1 MSKGLILIADDKR
14 DVIMALEALLRS
26 RGFTTSSAQTPADVI
41 RLVQYKSFDAVLL
54 DLNYSRDTTSG
65 QEGLSLLSEIQ
76 NMAPHLPVVVMT
88 AFANMEIALD
98 AMRKGARDFIEKPW
112 DNERL
117 LAILQNQIALGQA
130 LDQVDNLKTEN
141 RRLSGADKIDFVAT
155 SKTMQ
160 PVLDLI
166 ARIAKTDTNVMI
178 TGEHGTGKGVIA
190 RLIHTQSDFSSNTMV
205 SVNIGAIPDNL
216 FESELFGHVKGAFT
230 DAKSN
235 RDGRFKLA
243 NNGTI
248 FLDEIGNLSMGMQ
261 AKLLRVIETGEYE
274 AVGSSLTEHTNA
286 RLISATNAV
295 LSDLCGSGQFREDL
309 LFRLNTIEI
318 KLPPLRE
325 RGEDIQALADNFLQT
340 YGQKYN
346 RTELTFS
353 NDCLE
358 LMRVYPWPGNVRE
371 MDHCIQRAVL
381 MAQGLQITSNEL
393 GLTAK
398 SSIAIDDY
406 ENMTLEQVEQLLIE
420 KALNR
425 CDGNMKKTAEKLGI
439 ARSSLYRRIE
449 KYRLE
454 VNR

>member
-1 MSKGLILIADDKR
+1 MSKGSILIADDKR

-26 RGFTTSSAQTPADVI
+26 RGFTTFSAQTPADVI
-41 RLVQYKSFDAVLL
+41 RLVQCKAFDAVLL

-65 QEGLSLLSEIQ
+65 QEGLSLLSEMQ
-76 NMAPHLPVVVMT
+76 NLVPHLPVVVMT

-117 LAILQNQIALGQA
+117 VAILQNQIALGQA

-155 SKTMQ
+155 SKAMQ

-190 RLIHTQSDFSSNTMV
+190 RLIHAQSDFSSNTMV

-230 DAKSN
+230 DAKSS

-274 AVGSSLTEHTNA
+274 AVGSSLTEHTSA

-295 LSDLCGSGQFREDL
+295 LSELCGSGQFREDL

-325 RGEDIQALADNFLQT
+325 REEDIVALANNFLQT

-346 RTELTFS
+346 RLALTFS
-353 NDCLE
+353 ADCLA
-358 LMRVYPWPGNVRE
+358 MMQVYPWPGNVRE

-381 MAQGLQITSNEL
+381 MANGEQITPTEL

-398 SSIAIDDY
+398 SNSVSHDY

-420 KALNR
+420 KAMTSCN
-425 CDGNMKKTAEKLGI
+425 GNMKKTAEKLGI

-449 KYRLE
+449 KFGLE

>member
-26 RGFTTSSAQTPADVI
+26 RGFSTSSAQTPADVI
-41 RLVQYKSFDAVLL
+41 RLVQCKAFDAVLL

-76 NMAPHLPVVVMT
+76 GLAPNLPVVVMT

-117 LAILQNQIALGQA
+117 LAILQNQIALSQA
-130 LDQVDNLKTEN
+130 LGQVDSLKIEN
-141 RRLSGADKIDFVAT
+141 KRLSDEDKIDFVAK
-155 SKTMQ
+155 SKSMQ

-166 ARIAKTDTNVMI
+166 SRISQTDTNVMI

-190 RLIHTQSDFSSNTMV
+190 RLIHAKSDSSKNTMV
-205 SVNIGAIPDNL
+205 SVNIGAISDNL

-243 NNGTI
+243 NNGTL

-295 LSDLCGSGQFREDL
+295 LSELCDSEQFREDL

-325 RGEDIQALADNFLQT
+325 REEDIQAMADNFLKN
-340 YGQKYN
+340 YGKKYN
-346 RTELTFS
+346 RIDLSFS
-353 NDCLE
+353 KECIE
-358 LMRVYPWPGNVRE
+358 LMRVYHWPGNVRE

-381 MAQGLQITSNEL
+381 MAQGIQITPNEL

-398 SSIAIDDY
+398 LSCEINDY
-406 ENMTLEQVEQLLIE
+406 DNMTLEQVEKILIE
-420 KALNR
+420 NAINR
-425 CDGNMKKTAEKLGI
+425 YDGNMKKTAEKLGI

-449 KYRLE
+449 RYGLE
-454 VNR
+454 LNR

>member
-41 RLVQYKSFDAVLL
+41 RLVQCKAFDAVLL

-76 NMAPHLPVVVMT
+76 DIAPHLPVVVMT
-88 AFANMEIALD
+88 AFANMDIALD

-117 LAILQNQIALGQA
+117 LAILQNQIALGHA

-141 RRLSGADKIDFVAT
+141 KRLSGADKIDFVAT

-160 PVLDLI
+160 PVLNLI
-166 ARIAKTDTNVMI
+166 ARISKTDTNVMI

-190 RLIHTQSDFSSNTMV
+190 RLIHDQSDFSNNTMV

-216 FESELFGHVKGAFT
+216 FESELFGHVRGAFT

-325 RGEDIQALADNFLQT
+325 REEDIQALADNFLQT
-340 YGQKYN
+340 YSQKYN
-346 RTELTFS
+346 RAALTFS
-353 NDCLE
+353 RDCLE

-381 MAQGLQITSNEL
+381 MAQGLQITSKEL

-398 SSIAIDDY
+398 SSSAIDDY

-420 KALNR
+420 KAINQYH
-425 CDGNMKKTAEKLGI
+425 GNMKKTAEKLGI

-449 KYRLE
+449 KYGLE

>member
-1 MSKGLILIADDKR
+1 
-14 DVIMALEALLRS
+14 
-26 RGFTTSSAQTPADVI
+26 
-41 RLVQYKSFDAVLL
+41 VQCKSFDAVLL

-454 VNR
+454 VNL